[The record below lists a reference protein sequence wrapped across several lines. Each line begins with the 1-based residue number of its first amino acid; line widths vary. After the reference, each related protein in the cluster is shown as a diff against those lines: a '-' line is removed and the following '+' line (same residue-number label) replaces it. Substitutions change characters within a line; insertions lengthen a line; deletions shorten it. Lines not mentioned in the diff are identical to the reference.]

1 MDDGTVVAN
10 CLIDM
15 YGKCGFVERAVQV
28 FSQTIE
34 KDVISWNS
42 VIAASANNGHIELA
56 YKFLH
61 LMPNTDTVSYNGLI
75 NGIAQFGNV
84 EVAVQV
90 LSSLPSPNSSSWNS
104 VITGFLDTNRAR
116 EALDMFRKMHL
127 RKVEMDEF
135 TFSIILNGIA
145 CLSAL
150 TWGMLIHCCTIK
162 CGLDAS
168 VFVGSALIDMYSKCG
183 QVKNAESIF
192 LHALPN
198 KNLVSWNAIMSGYAR
213 NGDSA
218 GVIHLFKLL
227 KMERDV
233 KPDCITFLNL
243 NLISVCSHSEI
254 PFEVAIRY
262 FESMIDEYKIAP
274 SIEHCCSMI
283 RLMGQKGELW
293 RAERLI
299 LELGFESCGVV
310 WRALLGACGTQAD
323 LQVAEIAA
331 AKVIEMDRDEDY
343 VYVMMS
349 NMYASCGR
357 WEDFSGDWKAE
368 AFLETDESGLELR
381 IEGVCE
387 IRRRFGEGEEFREIV
402 PRGVVRYGF
411 FSFGGYHGYGLGYD
425 PGGKARAPKE
435 EGHAEEEQVKVTEK
449 RKHNYSFVNMVVML
463 PGNERRAQLL
473 KRDVMKQNM

>member
-168 VFVGSALIDMYSKCG
+168 VVVGSALIDMYSKCG

-357 WEDFSGDWKAE
+357 WEDVNVIRGLMSRKEVRKE
-368 AFLETDESGLELR
+368 AGSSW
-381 IEGVCE
+381 IEIDSSV
-387 IRRRFGEGEEFREIV
+387 
-402 PRGVVRYGF
+402 
-411 FSFGGYHGYGLGYD
+411 SSL
-425 PGGKARAPKE
+425 
-435 EGHAEEEQVKVTEK
+435 
-449 RKHNYSFVNMVVML
+449 
-463 PGNERRAQLL
+463 
-473 KRDVMKQNM
+473 